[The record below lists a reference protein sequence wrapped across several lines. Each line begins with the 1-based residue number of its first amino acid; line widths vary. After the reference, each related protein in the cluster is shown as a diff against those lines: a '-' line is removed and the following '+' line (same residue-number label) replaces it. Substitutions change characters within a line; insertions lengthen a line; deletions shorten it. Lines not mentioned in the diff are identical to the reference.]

1 MPKRAYA
8 PNGFYTAS
16 AVMKLLNI
24 PSSTLYDLVKAG
36 KIERV
41 VEPGR
46 KDGYY
51 PKGPIDD
58 MVRARQ
64 LFILQYATGPITFAK
79 ATFQDIQ
86 GIYDVGMSLWGNV
99 GTPTLETRLGWYQ
112 RNPDID
118 YVVKKEGIVAGYVSL
133 MPLKHETIE
142 QLLVGE
148 KRGWEVKPD
157 EVLPFTPGV
166 ALECFVMALGVRVGV
181 RTKEKYG
188 MRLVMGSIHVLG
200 QLAQDGIHITKMYA
214 TSNSPDGIKAC
225 HDLGFEELAFQSA
238 SSRRCF
244 ELNIRTSESPLLKEY
259 REIVKKN

>member
-16 AVMKLLNI
+16 TVMKLLSI

-58 MVRARQ
+58 LVRAKQ
-64 LFILQYATGPITFAK
+64 LFILQYATSPLTFAK
-79 ATFQDIQ
+79 ATSQDIQ

-112 RNPDID
+112 SNPDID
-118 YVVKKEGIVAGYVSL
+118 YVVKQEGIVAGYVSL

-148 KRGWEVKPD
+148 KRGGEIKPD

-166 ALECFVMALGVRVGV
+166 PLECFVMALGVRAGL
-181 RTKEKYG
+181 RKEEKYG
-188 MRLVMGSIHVLG
+188 IRLIIGSIHALG
-200 QLAQDGIHITKMYA
+200 QLAQAGIRIKKIYA
-214 TSNSPDGIKAC
+214 TSNSPDGIKAS
-225 HDLGFEELAFQSA
+225 HDLGFKELAFQSA
-238 SSRRCF
+238 GSRRCF
-244 ELNIRTSESPLLKEY
+244 ELNVETSESPLLKEY
-259 REIVKKN
+259 QEIVKKK